1 MSEDGSGRA
10 PLFLPQV
17 QPEQQVRQV
26 RPDQQVRQAQQAQQV
41 HQVQGRAGPLRG
53 GEPVALEA
61 PDGAIL
67 RGELILPPG
76 TQAPRVAVA
85 LSHAM
90 MVDRRTLD
98 LPRGAGLLS
107 QLVRAGAAVLW
118 FDQRGHGQSTPSIA
132 AGARWD
138 YDALVRDT
146 GLVAAELARRFPG
159 LPRVAVGHSLFGH
172 VALAWQTRV
181 LADAGAGPGA
191 TGATG
196 APGFDALVLL
206 GGNVWLPALEPRWW
220 RWLAKR
226 ATTAVLPLL
235 YRLSPTRD
243 YVPVRR
249 LGLGTCDEPA
259 PYFAQLA
266 DWARRGDWTDR
277 DGRSFQRA
285 LGRVRVPVLSVA
297 GAGDRLLS
305 VPACQLRFA
314 RATAGA
320 VTHWV
325 VGRRFGD
332 RCDPDHMGLV
342 LDRRLQPVWRG
353 IAAWVAGVALRPDGD
368 GDARG
373 AREGGETAGESGV
386 ASGPAGALRRG

>member
-1 MSEDGSGRA
+1 M
-10 PLFLPQV
+10 PQD
-17 QPEQQVRQV
+17 PR
-26 RPDQQVRQAQQAQQV
+26 RF
-41 HQVQGRAGPLRG
+41 GPLRG
-53 GEPVALEA
+53 GEPIEIAA
-61 PDGAIL
+61 ADGAIL
-67 RGELILPPG
+67 RGELLMPPG
-76 TQAPRVAVA
+76 HQPPRVAVA

-181 LADAGAGPGA
+181 LAD
-191 TGATG
+191 TGKG
-196 APGFDALVLL
+196 IDAPGFDALVLV

-259 PYFAQLA
+259 PYFTQLA

-314 RATAGA
+314 RETAGA

-353 IAAWVAGVALRPDGD
+353 IAAWVAGVAGVARVAGER
-368 GDARG
+368 GGEGRG
-373 AREGGETAGESGV
+373 AREAGETAGESAP
-386 ASGPAGALRRG
+386 ASGPAGASRRG